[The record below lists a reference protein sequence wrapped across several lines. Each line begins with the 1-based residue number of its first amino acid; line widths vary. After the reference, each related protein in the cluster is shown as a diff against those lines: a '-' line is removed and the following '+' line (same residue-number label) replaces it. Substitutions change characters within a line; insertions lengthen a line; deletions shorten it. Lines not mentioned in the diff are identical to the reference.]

1 MLDGIRVARRL
12 STVLL
17 AVMLTQAITGLA
29 FRAAYRDVEWIR
41 ATWFGNDWVTLIV
54 AAPLLSIG
62 LARTAVGSVRGLLLW
77 LGLIGYALY
86 NYAFYLFGA
95 ALNAFFPI
103 YVVALVLAVTV
114 LVLALSHI
122 DTARL
127 SNSVGRTAP
136 MRLVGGSL
144 VFIAIGLAS
153 AWLAMWAAYV
163 FAGRPTPVEPEAFKL
178 VAALD
183 LSLMV
188 PVLGVG
194 GVLIW
199 RRMPWGLVISAIASI
214 QGALYLLVLSVN
226 SVVAIHRGLTTAPGE
241 LPIWGT
247 LTIFTGG
254 GWHSFCSQVF
264 DLNAS
269 RRVGP
274 ARHLAACGD
283 AAGFGSAPASSRMTS
298 PPIAVAGCIH
308 DT

>member
-1 MLDGIRVARRL
+1 MRVARRL

-17 AVMLTQAITGLA
+17 AVMLTQALMGLA
-29 FRAAYRDVEWIR
+29 FPTAYGDVEWIR
-41 ATWFGNDWVTLIV
+41 AAWLGNDGVTLVV
-54 AAPLLSIG
+54 AAPLLLVG
-62 LARTAVGSVRGLLLW
+62 LVRTAVGSVRGLLLW

-114 LVLALSHI
+114 LILALSQI
-122 DTARL
+122 DATRFVH
-127 SNSVGRTAP
+127 SVSPTAP
-136 MRLVGGSL
+136 VRFLGGSL
-144 VFIAIGLAS
+144 VFIAVGLAS
-153 AWLAMWAAYV
+153 AWIGIWAAYV

-188 PVLGVG
+188 PALTVG

-199 RRMPWGLVISAIASI
+199 RRMPGGLVISAIASI

-226 SVVAIHRGLTTAPGE
+226 SVAAINRGVTNAPGE

-247 LTIFTGG
+247 LTIITG
-254 GWHSFCSQVF
+254 SVALVLF
-264 DLNAS
+264 AS
-269 RRVGP
+269 VRSERSEFLT
-274 ARHLAACGD
+274 R
-283 AAGFGSAPASSRMTS
+283 
-298 PPIAVAGCIH
+298 
-308 DT
+308 